1 MGNNKSTDQ
10 IKKSDKFVVADNF
23 GNIQKVIFPHE
34 LKSGIE
40 GSSFTGGISS
50 AGNILTAGHVTAS
63 LGLSGSLTRLTDGKS
78 YLVAGNNITITS
90 ASNGQVT
97 ITAAAE
103 GDITSV
109 VAGSG
114 LSGGGLTGDVTLNVG
129 AGTGITVN
137 ANDIEIDSDGA
148 TLTTTNSDVDH
159 VLINDGGV
167 FKRIAPG
174 NINISSL
181 NNDSGFTANVGDI
194 TQVIAGT
201 GLSGGGVVG
210 AVSIALDFSELTDMT
225 GDIAGTTEFILQ
237 DSTTESRKAASE
249 IKLSNFNNDLVAG
262 SNTQIQFNDSS
273 DFGGSSAFTFSG
285 TEVELNAAS
294 PAINIRR
301 TNNNQNSDI
310 TFKGAGGVVGASLR
324 FSGSASNDLVLSTFT
339 NSTLKERVRVG
350 SNADDITVE
359 VTGSLITSLGL
370 SGSLTR
376 LHDGRSYLA
385 EGNNITISSA
395 SNGQVK
401 IESTDTMGAGF
412 VLEDGDGTEVTIT
425 ENKEVKFVEGTGI
438 EINWTDTSTGS
449 DDDPYDLS
457 FSVDV
462 SDFMTNGSD
471 NRVVTATGTDGMNAE
486 ANLTFNGS
494 TLDVNGVVEIS
505 NDLRI
510 ADKMEHLNDTD
521 TCLRFPSINKI
532 SAEAGGVSMFL
543 VDGNSSQKAV
553 IINEAGQDI
562 DTRFEAISTAGN
574 GTPTHGNVDADHS
587 FFLRGD
593 TGQIGLGV
601 GNMASGYDDTRLAI
615 KGVTTIKDPYS
626 SDTWAQLTGS
636 SDDGRLDL
644 YANNAITARINANGM
659 SMLGGDASNPPGML
673 IVRRDGSTTTNEF
686 LGGIGFDSSDGNVPS
701 TILHASAYIAGYA
714 AETHTT
720 SDKGGYL
727 VLGTSAVND
736 NDDTTSNEVMRIGSD
751 GLVTLQNNIKVG
763 GTSET
768 AESEFFGRGTT
779 FNDPVVRIRQ
789 TNTADGTTKVAL
801 VVELDQATTTT
812 YDSTER
818 FISFYQNTTRLG
830 SINGSGPTYG
840 TFTGSHI
847 GTTDSEHVQNW
858 EIGMILKSTGKVF
871 TPEGG
876 MSLAWVYVD
885 VTYTSNDKAVCGVLS
900 SINDLNGDPIYGFDD
915 FPDTQKVIDYNALG
929 EGRILVTNT
938 NGNIEVG
945 DFICSSSSMGLGE
958 KQSDDIFRNYT
969 VAKANEAVDWSGVTA
984 ENGIKKKLIACTYHC
999 G

>member
-210 AVSIALDFSELTDMT
+210 AVTLNLDFSELTDMT

-249 IKLSNFNNDLVAG
+249 IKLSNFNNDSGFTTNTGTVTSVIVAAG
-262 SNTQIQFNDSS
+262 NGLT
-273 DFGGSSAFTFSG
+273 GGGTVTTSG
-285 TEVELNAAS
+285 TATLN
-294 PAINIRR
+294 I
-301 TNNNQNSDI
+301 
-310 TFKGAGGVVGASLR
+310 GA
-324 FSGSASNDLVLSTFT
+324 
-339 NSTLKERVRVG
+339 
-350 SNADDITVE
+350 
-359 VTGSLITSLGL
+359 
-370 SGSLTR
+370 
-376 LHDGRSYLA
+376 
-385 EGNNITISSA
+385 
-395 SNGQVK
+395 
-401 IESTDTMGAGF
+401 
-412 VLEDGDGTEVTIT
+412 
-425 ENKEVKFVEGTGI
+425 GTGI
-438 EINWTDTSTGS
+438 DVAS
-449 DDDPYDLS
+449 DAI
-457 FSVDV
+457 SVDV

-471 NRVVTATGTDGMNAE
+471 NRVVTATGTDGMNSE
-486 ANLTFNGS
+486 ANLTFDGS
-494 TLDVNGVVEIS
+494 TLDVTGVVEIS

>member
-1 MGNNKSTDQ
+1 MSKS
-10 IKKSDKFVVADNF
+10 KKRSEINRTENF
-23 GNIQKVIFPHE
+23 VIFDKNEKIIQRVVYPHTIKVG
-34 LKSGIE
+34 LKDNTHFNATI
-40 GSSFTGGISS
+40 
-50 AGNILTAGHVTAS
+50 
-63 LGLSGSLTRLTDGKS
+63 SGSIHHTHEGKS
-78 YLVAGNNITITS
+78 YLVAGNNITIAS

-97 ITAAAE
+97 VTANVD
-103 GDITSV
+103 GDITAV
-109 VAGSG
+109 TAGTG
-114 LSGGGLTGDVTLNVG
+114 LSGGGTEGAVTLNTDDSEIVHDNLSGFVSNEHVDHSSVSITAGDGLTGGGDITTSRTIAVG
-129 AGTGITVN
+129 AGTGININ
-137 ANDIEIDSDGA
+137 ANDVEFDSDGG
-148 TLTTTNSDVDH
+148 TLTTSNSDIDH

-167 FKRIAPG
+167 FKRITPG
-174 NINISSL
+174 NINISGL
-181 NNDSGFTANVGDI
+181 NNDSGFTTNVGDI

-210 AVSIALDFSELTDMT
+210 AVTLNLDFSELTDMT

-237 DSTTESRKAASE
+237 DSATESRKAASE
-249 IKLSNFNNDLVAG
+249 IKLSNFNNDSGFTTNTGTVTSVIVAAGNGLTGGGTVTTSGTATLNIGAG
-262 SNTQIQFNDSS
+262 SGIDVAS
-273 DFGGSSAFTFSG
+273 D
-285 TEVELNAAS
+285 
-294 PAINIRR
+294 AI
-301 TNNNQNSDI
+301 
-310 TFKGAGGVVGASLR
+310 
-324 FSGSASNDLVLSTFT
+324 
-339 NSTLKERVRVG
+339 
-350 SNADDITVE
+350 
-359 VTGSLITSLGL
+359 
-370 SGSLTR
+370 
-376 LHDGRSYLA
+376 
-385 EGNNITISSA
+385 
-395 SNGQVK
+395 
-401 IESTDTMGAGF
+401 
-412 VLEDGDGTEVTIT
+412 
-425 ENKEVKFVEGTGI
+425 
-438 EINWTDTSTGS
+438 
-449 DDDPYDLS
+449 
-457 FSVDV
+457 SVDV
-462 SDFMTNGSD
+462 SDFMTNGSN
-471 NRVVTATGTDGMNAE
+471 NRVVTATGADGMNSE
-486 ANLTFNGS
+486 ANLTFDGS
-494 TLDVNGVVEIS
+494 TLDVTGVVEIS

-510 ADKMEHLNDTD
+510 ADKMEHLSDAD

-532 SAEAGGVSMFL
+532 SAEAGGVGMFL

-553 IINEAGQDI
+553 IINESGQDI

-601 GNMASGYDDTRLAI
+601 GNMASGYNDTRLAI

-714 AETHTT
+714 AETHST

-789 TNTADGTTKVAL
+789 TNTTDGNTKVAL
-801 VVELDQATTTT
+801 VVEMDQTAGLDT
-812 YDSTER
+812 TER

-847 GTTDSEHVQNW
+847 GTTDSEHVQDW

-871 TPEGG
+871 TPDGG

-885 VTYTSNDKAVCGVLS
+885 VTSTSNDKAVCGVLS

-929 EGRILVTNT
+929 EGRILVTDT

-969 VAKANEAVDWSGVTA
+969 VAKANEAVDWSGVPA